1 MIYGKGVCE
10 MIESH
15 DYQVSIT
22 GTGPKTGTL
31 ESTSDGLPSLEFAS
45 PPEFAGPAGT
55 WSPEHLFVAAVAGCL
70 MTTFKAIAANS
81 GVEVLEYTDEATGHL
96 QRGDD
101 RRYSIDRITLRPT
114 VVISADSNPDK
125 THRLLE
131 KAEEA
136 CLIGRSILSER
147 ILEPTVRQGSTS
159 QVA

>member
-1 MIYGKGVCE
+1 

-15 DYQVSIT
+15 DYQVAIT
-22 GTGPKTGTL
+22 GTGSKKGLL
-31 ESTSDGLPSLEFAS
+31 ESTNDGLPPLEFAS
-45 PPEFAGPAGT
+45 PPEFGGPERT

-70 MTTFKAIAANS
+70 MTTFQAIAANS
-81 GVEVLEYTDEATGHL
+81 GIEVLEYTDDATGHL

-125 THRLLE
+125 TYRLLE

-136 CLIGRSILSER
+136 CLIGRSIVSER
-147 ILEPTVRQGSTS
+147 ILEPTVFQGSVS
-159 QVA
+159 QIA

>member
-1 MIYGKGVCE
+1 

-15 DYQVSIT
+15 DYQVSIA

-31 ESTSDGLPSLEFAS
+31 ESTSDGLPPMELAS
-45 PPEFAGPAGT
+45 PPEFGGPERT

-70 MTTFKAIAANS
+70 MTTFQAIAANS
-81 GVEVLEYTDEATGHL
+81 GIEVLEYTDDATGHL

-114 VVISADSNPDK
+114 VVISADSNPDR

-136 CLIGRSILSER
+136 CLIGRSIVSER
-147 ILEPTVRQGSTS
+147 ILEPTVLQESTS